1 MLECLQKTPPS
12 VIIFCEKKQDVD
24 DIQEYLLVKGVAAAS
39 IHGGQDQEERNQAIR
54 LFKEMRQFDN
64 MLRTKRPLV
73 NNQDEDLQNLGK

>member
-1 MLECLQKTPPS
+1 M
-12 VIIFCEKKQDVD
+12 D